1 MKKRLSKFIFII
13 VAIFTFYS
21 VYRVE
26 ERLNSN
32 NPIIKE
38 IRETASKYNKN
49 YINAKIIGNNII
61 SGKNGKEINYK
72 KTYRKMKQYGS
83 YNETLTTLKEVTP
96 EISIKKNYDKYL
108 IGGNQND
115 RKISLVFAV
124 KENKSF
130 LNIIKIL
137 NTKKAPG
144 TFFIDGTYLEKS
156 RNIIKNNKI
165 HEFELLSYQNKY
177 EEDLF
182 KTSLSYLSSITNI
195 KTKYC
200 YTEKEQE
207 NLLNICQK
215 LKLHTIKPTYIIKKD
230 LYKQIKEI
238 LDNGLIISID
248 NNYYIE
254 KELSITI
261 DYLKEKGYQMVT
273 LNELLSEEN
282 KES

>member
-26 ERLNSN
+26 ERLNSD

-96 EISIKKNYDKYL
+96 EVSIKKNYDKYL

-137 NTKKAPG
+137 NTKKVPG
-144 TFFIDGTYLEKS
+144 TFFIDGTHLEKS

-195 KTKYC
+195 KTKF
-200 YTEKEQE
+200 
-207 NLLNICQK
+207 L
-215 LKLHTIKPTYIIKKD
+215 
-230 LYKQIKEI
+230 
-238 LDNGLIISID
+238 
-248 NNYYIE
+248 
-254 KELSITI
+254 
-261 DYLKEKGYQMVT
+261 
-273 LNELLSEEN
+273 
-282 KES
+282 